1 MRRFDLI
8 FLVHKHASQLL
19 KFAVVGGIGSVIDL
33 SSLAFFV
40 EYLGVE
46 KRIAVIFSTI
56 CAVIVVFILNKKFT
70 FKNKEKKVGT
80 QAMKFALVYGAAAIS
95 NISISAVLI
104 TIGVQYL
111 LAKMAA
117 IGIGA
122 AWNYSMSHGFV
133 FKKSDPVTEEVVV
146 V

>member
-1 MRRFDLI
+1 MSSFSFRSLI
-8 FLVHKHASQLL
+8 RKHGPQLV

-70 FKNKEKKVGT
+70 FKNREKKMGT
-80 QAMKFALVYGAAAIS
+80 QALKFALVYGLAALS
-95 NISISAVLI
+95 NISISALLI
-104 TIGVQYL
+104 TFGMQYL
-111 LAKMAA
+111 LAKAAA
-117 IGIGA
+117 IAVGA

-133 FKKSDPVTEEVVV
+133 FKKNDPVTEEVLVV
-146 V
+146 